1 VTPEAVCS
9 PVNRI
14 MQMKML
20 STEQKSILQEPFW
33 QRYGEVSGICRDD
46 WAWHVTRAISGTRET
61 QCIPAAMPVSLTST
75 NEES

>member
-46 WAWHVTRAISGTRET
+46 
-61 QCIPAAMPVSLTST
+61 
-75 NEES
+75 